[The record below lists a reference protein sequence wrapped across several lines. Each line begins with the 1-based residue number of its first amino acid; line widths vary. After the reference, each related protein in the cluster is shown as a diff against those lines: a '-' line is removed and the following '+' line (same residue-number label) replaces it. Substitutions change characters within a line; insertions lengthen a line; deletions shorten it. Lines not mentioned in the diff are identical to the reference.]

1 MERRSSDSADSE
13 NLQPHPKQGR
23 GPKRLWLAGAL
34 VLLGAAGA
42 ALAGTRSLNQG
53 SPRDWLSRSLLGGN
67 QTEQGQAPTDGSQS
81 PEAGRGSGIP
91 VLGGEGQGEGTA
103 PVTGTGSPILNAVDG
118 STEGNFIVSAVQR
131 VGPAVVRI
139 DASRTVRSGVPD
151 ILEDPFFRDFFGRQG
166 LEAPSAERVQE
177 GSGSGFIIRE
187 DGLILTNAHV
197 VEGADKVA
205 VKLKDGRSFSGEV
218 LGQDPV
224 TDVAVIKIDADTLPV
239 VPIGNSDQLLPGEWA
254 IAIGNP
260 LGLDNTVTVGIISA
274 TGRSS
279 LEVGVPDKRV
289 GFIQTDAA
297 INPGNSGGPL
307 LNGRGEVV
315 GMNTAIIGDA
325 QGLGFSIPINQAQ
338 RLANQLITKGR
349 VQHPFLGIQMLT
361 LTPEVADQFRETPNA
376 GFDLNIEQGVLI
388 ARVLENS
395 PAQIAGLQAGDVIQK
410 VGNQP
415 ISTAQD
421 VQDRVAESEV
431 GEALAIEVNRAGK
444 TLSVSVEPEEFS
456 PQSRRS

>member
-1 MERRSSDSADSE
+1 MERRSSDPADSE
-13 NLQPHPKQGR
+13 NVQPRPEPGR
-23 GPKRLWLAGAL
+23 GSKRLWLAGAL
-34 VLLGAAGA
+34 VLLGAGA
-42 ALAGTRSLNQG
+42 ALAGTRSLKPDSQQG
-53 SPRDWLSRSLLGGN
+53 WLSRGLLGRNEAN
-67 QTEQGQAPTDGSQS
+67 QKQS
-81 PEAGRGSGIP
+81 PEASPNQSPVRDGGIPGLGASGEGAASSAP
-91 VLGGEGQGEGTA
+91 VLGSR
-103 PVTGTGSPILNAVDG
+103 SPILEAVDG

-197 VEGADKVA
+197 VEGADEVA

-224 TDVAVIKIDADTLPV
+224 TDVAVIKIDADALPI

-338 RLANQLITKGR
+338 RLANQLITKGK

-361 LTPEVADQFRETPNA
+361 LTPEVADQFRESPNA
-376 GFDLNIEQGVLI
+376 GFNLEIEQGVLI
-388 ARVLENS
+388 ARVLDNS
-395 PAQIAGLQAGDVIQK
+395 PAEAAGLKAGDVVQK

-415 ISTAQD
+415 IVTAQD

-431 GEALAIEVNRAGK
+431 GEALAIEVNRSGK
-444 TLSVSVEPEEFS
+444 TLSVLVEPEEFS
-456 PQSRRS
+456 PQSRRG

>member
-1 MERRSSDSADSE
+1 MERRSSDPADSD
-13 NLQPHPKQGR
+13 NLPPHSSQGS
-23 GPKRLWLAGAL
+23 GSKRLWLAGSL
-34 VLLGAAGA
+34 VLLGAGA
-42 ALAGTRSLNQG
+42 ALAGTRSLNQNAQPG
-53 SPRDWLSRSLLGGN
+53 WLSRNLWGRAQPETG
-67 QTEQGQAPTDGSQS
+67 QEQAQSSQKQATGW
-81 PEAGRGSGIP
+81 GSGIP
-91 VLGGEGQGEGTA
+91 ALGKDDKGAEPA
-103 PVTGTGSPILNAVDG
+103 PGTGTGSPILNAVDG

-166 LEAPSAERVQE
+166 LETPSSERVQE

-197 VEGADKVA
+197 VEGADEVA

-239 VPIGNSDQLLPGEWA
+239 VPIGDSDQLLPGEWA

-338 RLANQLITKGR
+338 RLANQLISKGR

-361 LTPEVADQFRETPNA
+361 LTPEVANQFRETPNT

-388 ARVLENS
+388 AGVLENS
-395 PAQIAGLQAGDVIQK
+395 PAESAGLKAGDVIQK

-431 GEALAIEVNRAGK
+431 GEALAIEVNRSGK
-444 TLSVSVEPEEFS
+444 TLSVLVEPEEFS

>member
-1 MERRSSDSADSE
+1 MESRSSDSTDSDKY
-13 NLQPHPKQGR
+13 QSAAPKKR
-23 GPKRLWLAGAL
+23 GAKRLWLTGAL
-34 VLLGAAGA
+34 LLLSASAAAVGARFVRQGAAQGWMSRST
-42 ALAGTRSLNQG
+42 LEDESPSLNQ
-53 SPRDWLSRSLLGGN
+53 
-67 QTEQGQAPTDGSQS
+67 QAPSVAQGTGIPGLGDEGVVARGNG
-81 PEAGRGSGIP
+81 AGR
-91 VLGGEGQGEGTA
+91 
-103 PVTGTGSPILNAVDG
+103 SPILEAVDG
-118 STEGNFIVSAVQR
+118 STEGNFIVTAVQR

-166 LEAPSAERVQE
+166 LEPPSSERVQE

-197 VEGADKVA
+197 VEGADEVA

-224 TDVAVIKIDADTLPV
+224 TDVAVIKIDAETLPV

-361 LTPEVADQFRETPNA
+361 LTPEVAEQFRETPNT
-376 GFDLNIEQGVLI
+376 GFDLTIEQGVLI
-388 ARVLENS
+388 ARVLEAS
-395 PAQIAGLQAGDVIQK
+395 PAEVAGLKSGDVIQK
-410 VGNQP
+410 VGGQS
-415 ISTAQD
+415 IVTAQD

-431 GEALAIEVNRAGK
+431 GESLAIEVNRAGK
-444 TLSVSVEPEEFS
+444 VVRLSVKPAEFA